1 MNVELLQQIKAH
13 ILADPDAFRMDTWS
27 CGTAHCIAGWA
38 LILTNDPVVNPNAEP
53 WEQRTL
59 CERDPGEKAAEIL
72 GISTEDDGDEDQD
85 DFYDD
90 TTSEAKRLFHVNQW
104 PDDFESRYELSDSR
118 IARAITA
125 AERIDHFIATNG
137 QE

>member
-13 ILADPDAFRMDTWS
+13 ILAEPDAFRMDTWS

-38 LILTNDPVVNPNAEP
+38 LRLTNDPVVNPNAEA

-59 CERDPGEKAAEIL
+59 SEREPGEKAAEIL
-72 GISTEDDGDEDQD
+72 GVSTEDDGDMDED
-85 DFYDD
+85 DFFDE

-104 PDDFESRYELSDSR
+104 PAEFERRYELANGR
-118 IARAITA
+118 TERAITA
-125 AERIDHFIATNG
+125 AERIDHFIGTNG